1 MIYGI
6 KENKSFENVIFTYV
20 VDSDESLA
28 AWVNNEAGNDYSCV
42 LIKKGEWTN
51 ENGVNLTT
59 CGTKVVI
66 GEVGSKL
73 VFSSGS
79 GLFYDELPDDAFH
92 FMQNVFVEINSSV
105 VDDDTFSFYQ
115 CVNLTNCY
123 GIVDSA
129 NGAGRAFCNCRNLIN
144 CYGEG
149 YGLNGGSGFY
159 NCHSLTNCYGIAI
172 TEAESNQCGFMGCY
186 NLVNCRGEGYQRGFS
201 GCSTMYG
208 CRGYGAN
215 GYGFYSCTAISW
227 CRALKTSKTA
237 TFDTSNCSASVGSY
251 NASYTVANTPEGGFN
266 NLL

>member
-20 VDSDESLA
+20 VDSDQALKDWA
-28 AWVNNEAGNDYSCV
+28 DNIAGNDYSCV
-42 LIKKGEWTN
+42 LIKKGTWNCEI
-51 ENGVNLTT
+51 GINLSVTR
-59 CGTKVVI
+59 TKVVI
-66 GEVGSKL
+66 GEVDSKL
-73 VFSSGS
+73 IFNSGK
-79 GLFYDELPDDAFH
+79 GLYYDELPDDALY
-92 FMQNVFVEINSSV
+92 FMQNIFVEIKSSV
-105 VDDDTFSFYQ
+105 ASDDTIPFYK
-115 CVNLTNCY
+115 CVNLSNCKS
-123 GIVDSA
+123 IVSSS
-129 NGAGRAFCNCRNLIN
+129 NGTGRAFSECRNLIN

-172 TEAESNQCGFMGCY
+172 TEAELNQCGFMGCY

-251 NASYTVANTPEGGFN
+251 NATYTVANTPEGGFN